1 MEMLRRGGIVALLMS
16 CLSVVNV
23 KPSNVPT
30 FPDVYHISGTIIL
43 PFAEIEEPFEAWYNY
58 SGQVSR
64 VEYYHGQVI
73 TLQHGFEKPAGI
85 SYKISPATTETE
97 INVIK
102 CFQLNGTI
110 HNPITAQP
118 VIPALQSFQFIKEED
133 FKGCH
138 CSVWQNV
145 TVVDKKKNTYTMWL
159 SSSSQ
164 GPIPVHYEMMGY
176 NTLFGGHYDKY
187 EIDYNELKYDVD
199 PNVFKLPKGLSC
211 ESFPGP
217 AAEHRIVANPIQ
229 DLIDSDQDN
238 RTHDLFKY
246 YKKKFN
252 RDYEKDDLEHEMRKT
267 TFTHN
272 MRYIHSMNRRN
283 LTFKLEINH
292 LTDRT
297 INEVSV
303 LNGRLK
309 STTLNNGQPFP
320 TELYKSIVPPPSLD
334 WRLYGAVT
342 PVKDQALCGSCWSFS
357 STGNIE
363 GALFLKTGSL
373 VPLSQQMLLD
383 CTWGFGNA
391 ACDGGEEWRAYEWMI
406 KHGGIATAESYGSYL
421 GQNGFCHYNQ
431 SVFTAKLKSYVNVTS
446 GRREALK
453 MAIFKNGPVAV
464 GMDASHK
471 SFRFYSHGVYY
482 EPKCKNS
489 RIELD
494 HAVLA
499 VGYGILDGE
508 PYWLI
513 KNSWSSFWGDDG
525 YFLISMRHN
534 NCGITTDPIYAV
546 LE

>member
-1 MEMLRRGGIVALLMS
+1 M
-16 CLSVVNV
+16 NV

-30 FPDVYHISGTIIL
+30 FPDIYHISGTISL
-43 PFAEIEEPFEAWYNY
+43 PYAEVEEPFEAWYNFL
-58 SGQVSR
+58 GQVSR
-64 VEYYHGQVI
+64 IEYYDGQVI
-73 TLQHGFEKPAGI
+73 TLQHEFEKPAGI

-110 HNPITAQP
+110 YNPIFAQP
-118 VIPALQSFQFIKEED
+118 VIPDLKSFQFLKEENY
-133 FKGCH
+133 KGVH

-145 TVVDKKKNTYTMWL
+145 TVVDKKKNTYTMWV
-159 SSSSQ
+159 SSSTE
-164 GPIPVHYEMMGY
+164 GPIPVHYEMKGY
-176 NTLFGGHYDKY
+176 NTLLGGHYDKY
-187 EIDYNELKYDVD
+187 EIDYNKLKYDMD
-199 PNVFKLPKGLSC
+199 PNVFKLPEGLSC

-229 DLIDSDQDN
+229 NLIDTDQGST
-238 RTHDLFKY
+238 THDLFKY

-252 RDYEKDDLEHEMRKT
+252 RDYEKDDKEHEMRKT

-283 LTFKLEINH
+283 LTFRMEINH
-292 LTDRT
+292 FADQT
-297 INEVSV
+297 ISEMSA

-309 STTLNNGQPFP
+309 STTPNNGRPFP
-320 TELYKSIVPPPSLD
+320 TELYKSIVLPPSLD

-363 GALFLKTGSL
+363 GALFLK
-373 VPLSQQMLLD
+373 
-383 CTWGFGNA
+383 
-391 ACDGGEEWRAYEWMI
+391 
-406 KHGGIATAESYGSYL
+406 
-421 GQNGFCHYNQ
+421 NGYCHYNQ
-431 SVFTAKLKSYVNVTS
+431 SVFATKVKSYVNVTS
-446 GRREALK
+446 GRTEALK

-482 EPKCKNS
+482 EPKCRNS
-489 RIELD
+489 RIDLD

-499 VGYGILDGE
+499 VGYGTLAGE

-513 KNSWSSFWGDDG
+513 KNSWSPIWGDDG

-534 NCGITTDPIYAV
+534 NCGIATDPTYVV